1 MIAIVN
7 YGVGNLGSIQNML
20 KKVGCTESVITNQEE
35 DLVRADKIILPGVG
49 AFDTGMEKINESG
62 LVGILNK
69 IVVQEKKPLL
79 GICLGMQLL
88 TKGSEEG
95 KLSGLGWI
103 DAYTNRFQFS
113 DEQASLKVPHMG
125 WNEISISKQNDLIKD
140 LSMPARFYFVHSYY
154 VKCNNQQ
161 DELLS
166 CNYGFNFT
174 CAVQHENI
182 MGVQFH
188 AEKSHKFGMQLLKNF
203 ASI

>member
-49 AFDTGMEKINESG
+49 SFDKGMEKINESG
-62 LVGILNK
+62 LVEILNK
-69 IVVQEKKPLL
+69 IVVQDKKPVL

-95 KLSGLGWI
+95 KLPGLGWI
-103 DAYTNRFQFS
+103 NAYTKRFQFS
-113 DEQASLKVPHMG
+113 DENKSLKVPHMG
-125 WNEISISKQNDLIKD
+125 WNEISISKQHDLIKD

-154 VKCNNQQ
+154 VKCNDKQ

-166 CNYGFNFT
+166 CNYGINFT
-174 CAVQHENI
+174 CAVHHENI

>member
-20 KKVGCTESVITNQEE
+20 KKVGCIESVITNQEE

-49 AFDTGMEKINESG
+49 AFDKGMEKINESG

-69 IVVQEKKPLL
+69 IVVLEKKPLL

-95 KLSGLGWI
+95 KLPGLGWI
-103 DAYTNRFQFS
+103 DAYTKRFQFS

-125 WNEISISKQNDLIKD
+125 WNEISISKQHDLIKN

-154 VKCNNQQ
+154 VKCNDKQ

-166 CNYGFNFT
+166 CNYGINFT

>member
-49 AFDTGMEKINESG
+49 AFDKGMEKINESG

-95 KLSGLGWI
+95 KLPGLGWI
-103 DAYTNRFQFS
+103 DAYTERFQFS
-113 DEQASLKVPHMG
+113 DEQANLKVPHMG
-125 WNEISISKQNDLIKD
+125 WNEISISKQHDLIKD

-154 VKCNNQQ
+154 VKCNDKQ

-166 CNYGFNFT
+166 CNYGINFT

>member
-20 KKVGCTESVITNQEE
+20 KKVGCTESVITNKEE

-49 AFDTGMEKINESG
+49 AFDKGMEKINESG

-69 IVVQEKKPLL
+69 IVVQQKKPLL

-95 KLSGLGWI
+95 KLPGLGWI
-103 DAYTNRFQFS
+103 DAYAKRFHFS
-113 DEQASLKVPHMG
+113 GQQASLKVPHMG
-125 WNEISISKQNDLIKD
+125 WNEISISKQHDLIKD

-154 VKCNNQQ
+154 VKCNDKQ

-166 CNYGFNFT
+166 CTYGINFT

-188 AEKSHKFGMQLLKNF
+188 AEKSHKFGMQVLKNF
-203 ASI
+203 TSI

>member
-7 YGVGNLGSIQNML
+7 YGVGNLGSIKNML
-20 KKVGCTESVITNQEE
+20 KKVGCTESVITNREE
-35 DLVRADKIILPGVG
+35 DLKRADKIILPGVG
-49 AFDTGMEKINESG
+49 AFDKGMEKINESG
-62 LVGILNK
+62 LVSILNK
-69 IVVQEKKPLL
+69 IVLLEKKPLL

-95 KLSGLGWI
+95 KLPGLGWI
-103 DAYTNRFQFS
+103 DANTKRFQFS
-113 DEQASLKVPHMG
+113 NEQGSLKVPHMG
-125 WNEISISKQNDLIKD
+125 WNEISISKQHYLIKD
-140 LSMPARFYFVHSYY
+140 LTMPARFYFVHSYF
-154 VKCNNQQ
+154 VECNDKQ

-174 CAVQHENI
+174 CAVQNENI

-203 ASI
+203 ASV

>member
-20 KKVGCTESVITNQEE
+20 KKVGSTESVITNQEE

-49 AFDTGMEKINESG
+49 AFDKGMEKINESG
-62 LVGILNK
+62 LVSILNK

-95 KLSGLGWI
+95 KLPGLGWI
-103 DAYTNRFQFS
+103 EAYTKRFQFPE
-113 DEQASLKVPHMG
+113 EQSNLKVPHMG
-125 WNEISISKQNDLIKD
+125 WNEITISKQHDLIKD

-154 VKCNNQQ
+154 VECKDRQ
-161 DELLS
+161 DELLA
-166 CNYGFNFT
+166 CNYGINFT

>member
-88 TKGSEEG
+88 TKGSEEV
-95 KLSGLGWI
+95 KLPGLGGI
-103 DAYTNRFQFS
+103 EAYTKKVKCS
-113 DEQASLKVPHMG
+113 YEQAGLKVPHIG
-125 WNEISISKQNDLIKD
+125 WNEISISKQHDLIKD

-154 VKCNNQQ
+154 VKCNDKQ

-166 CNYGFNFT
+166 CNYGINFT

>member
-95 KLSGLGWI
+95 KLPGLGWI
-103 DAYTNRFQFS
+103 DAYTKKFQFS
-113 DEQASLKVPHMG
+113 DEQAGLKVPHMG
-125 WNEISISKQNDLIKD
+125 WNEISFSKQHDLIKD

-154 VKCNNQQ
+154 VKCNDKQ

-166 CNYGFNFT
+166 CNYGINFT